1 MSAFAVSPW
10 QVSRDADR
18 RFTQLTRGLLV
29 LYIIAG
35 IVIPLI
41 KLTQPEEKPELDE
54 ARYVTLVP
62 PQPPKPKV
70 TPLPPQPKPAKSEP
84 KPAPKPQPKPELT
97 QEQKVQQ
104 AREKAAQKM
113 QDEFGGVDILV
124 NNAGVGLE
132 GPVLEATYADYDFGI
147 GVNLGGVINGF
158 VEFVPQ
164 MVAHGRGGHI
174 VSTASLAAEVVMPDH
189 LAIYA
194 ASKAAVC
201 HYCEAVKG
209 VLGTKDIGVSILLP
223 GPVKS
228 RIHEAHENRPE
239 QFRAES
245 GYKSSEE
252 RLSRRIV
259 GDDWMDPIEVGN
271 LVTDGILSNATYL
284 VTHGVFRPAMQ
295 ARFDALMAA
304 TPDRAEP
311 LPDFGRYRDE

>member
-1 MSAFAVSPW
+1 MPITSFEGKTAFVTGGASGIGLGIAKVLVERGARVVLADLRQDHIDDALAEFAGGGRSNAVSAL
-10 QVSRDADR
+10 QLDVSNRSAYRDA
-18 RFTQLTRGLLV
+18 
-29 LYIIAG
+29 A
-35 IVIPLI
+35 
-41 KLTQPEEKPELDE
+41 E
-54 ARYVTLVP
+54 
-62 PQPPKPKV
+62 
-70 TPLPPQPKPAKSEP
+70 
-84 KPAPKPQPKPELT
+84 
-97 QEQKVQQ
+97 
-104 AREKAAQKM
+104 KM
-113 QDEFGGVDILV
+113 QAEFGGIDILV

-132 GPVLEATYADYDFGI
+132 GPVLEATYADYDFGF
-147 GVNLGGVINGF
+147 GVNIGGVINGH

-164 MVAHGRGGHI
+164 MIAHGRGGHI

-209 VLGTKDIGVSILLP
+209 VLGTKGIGVSILLP

-245 GYKSSEE
+245 GYKASEE

-259 GDDWMDPIEVGN
+259 GDDWMDPVEVGN
-271 LVTDGILSNATYL
+271 LVADGILSNATYL

-295 ARFDALMAA
+295 ARFDAVMAA
-304 TPDRAEP
+304 TPNRTEP
-311 LPDFGRYRDE
+311 LPDFGKYREE